1 MAYILS
7 LMKGLRDAGLTYY
20 SNPGIVSELMKY
32 FMSVEVM
39 IGGMVES
46 LSSNKVDTMAK
57 IKTRL
62 VKRIRKALLAL
73 IKNLNYILM
82 SNPKPEFI
90 FRIRKYLSVIIDDYT
105 EFLYYNSLNP
115 LYERINIQ
123 YIKSKT

>member
-1 MAYILS
+1 
-7 LMKGLRDAGLTYY
+7 MKGLRDAGLTYY